1 MDSLFPDELKV
12 LTDESA
18 TENGNNCFKKIPNCC
33 NILGVDTLNIQ
44 EYLEDITDGKLA
56 LILSQE

>member
-33 NILGVDTLNIQ
+33 NILGVDTLYSRIAGRYYRRQ
-44 EYLEDITDGKLA
+44 ARSD
-56 LILSQE
+56 S